1 MWNLKKKWIQMNLQN
16 GNRLIDRENKLMVT
30 KGERG
35 VKIRNLGVTD
45 THYYI

>member
-35 VKIRNLGVTD
+35 DLEITSDVEF
-45 THYYI
+45 